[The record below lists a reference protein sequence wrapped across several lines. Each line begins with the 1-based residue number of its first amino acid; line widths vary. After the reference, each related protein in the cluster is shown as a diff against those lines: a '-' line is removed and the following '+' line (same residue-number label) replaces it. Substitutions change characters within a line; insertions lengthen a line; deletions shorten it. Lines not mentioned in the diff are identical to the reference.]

1 MEKIIDF
8 VKRSVDEIKLHGG
21 EPSKLQMSSAD
32 FYMMLEEMD
41 NLDDVSAIENLGH
54 LTYFVH
60 GLAFEE
66 RNDIAKDTV
75 FIVS

>member
-21 EPSKLQMSSAD
+21 EPSKIQMSSAV

-41 NLDDVSAIENLGH
+41 NSDDVIAIENLGH

>member
-8 VKRSVDEIKLHGG
+8 VKRSVDEIKMRGG
-21 EPSKLQMSSAD
+21 EPSKLQMSAAN

-41 NLDDVSAIENLGH
+41 NLEDVTAIENLGH

-60 GLAFEE
+60 G
-66 RNDIAKDTV
+66 
-75 FIVS
+75 